1 MFMRVLMYS
10 EYADKNKKNPKLT
23 DLVVCKHNGIRTAVR
38 FLPCH
43 TKYRDKIT
51 CIHTYNNN

>member
-1 MFMRVLMYS
+1 MYRVYTD
-10 EYADKNKKNPKLT
+10 ENKKASQLT

-51 CIHTYNNN
+51 YIHTYIN